1 MVRII
6 AKNISKYFKKGKN
19 RVVAL
24 ENINLTIENGERFG
38 ILGPSGAGKTTLLR
52 IIAGLEVPSEGELYF
67 DDKLV
72 AKGGKVIV
80 PPEDRRIGMVF
91 QTWALYPNLTAYENI
106 AFPLTNIK
114 LSKEEIRKRVEE
126 IARILDITHVLNH
139 YPRELSGGQQQRVA
153 LARALVKNP
162 SLLLLDEPFSNLDAR
177 IRDSARA
184 LVKEVQSKLGVTL
197 LIVSHDPADIF
208 ALADRVGVLIKG
220 KLVQVGPPEEIYNKP
235 ISIEV
240 ASLIG
245 EINRIEG
252 KVTKEGVIIGSFK
265 IPVSVSSD
273 RALIGIR
280 PEDIKISKEPIEEE
294 KWILVGKGRVKVVG
308 YQGGFFRVTVSPLDS
323 EEEIV
328 TYSDHPIKAGEEIL
342 VYVKKGSIKIFT

>member
-6 AKNISKYFKKGKN
+6 AKNISKYFKKG
-19 RVVAL
+19 RVIAL
-24 ENINLTIENGERFG
+24 DKINLIIENGERFG
-38 ILGPSGAGKTTLLR
+38 ILGPSGAGKTTLMR

-72 AKGGKVIV
+72 AKDGKLIV

-106 AFPLTNIK
+106 AFPLTNTKI
-114 LSKEEIRKRVEE
+114 SKEEIRKRVEE
-126 IARILDITHVLNH
+126 IAKILDITHVLNH

-177 IRDSARA
+177 MRDSARA
-184 LVKEVQSKLGVTL
+184 LVKEVQSRLGVTL

-208 ALADRVGVLIKG
+208 AIADRVGVLVKG

-245 EINRIEG
+245 EINEIEG
-252 KVTKEGVIIGSFK
+252 KVTKEGIIIGSFK
-265 IPVSVSSD
+265 IPVNINTDKAV
-273 RALIGIR
+273 IGIR
-280 PEDIKISKEPIEEE
+280 PEDIKISKEPIKEEE
-294 KWILVGKGRVKVVG
+294 WILIGKGRVKVIG
-308 YQGGFFRVTVSPLDS
+308 YQGGLFRITVSPLDS
-323 EEEIV
+323 EEEIA
-328 TYSDHPIKAGEEIL
+328 TYLDHPIKAGEEIL